1 MNLSLKEQ
9 ALLHK
14 ALRRSVRTIYQRG
27 MAFPTPAII
36 KPRGFQ
42 MGDND
47 LGRGQMEQ
55 GDRTY
60 SADANM
66 FLSDGAAAVT
76 ASGYSQYAG
85 ADGIVDMGGN
95 QNVTITL
102 PSIASVTSITPQ
114 QARIDAVCVIDVTAV
129 TVSGTASAQFIL
141 VGSNDP
147 SFGAT
152 LGSWQLGSLML
163 GAASQFLQPNP
174 LVTPAPSAIGGSRYE
189 IPFTTEQNNV
199 KYEYVKLYVV
209 IANSGS
215 ITFKAFVAVL
225 PEP

>member
-1 MNLSLKEQ
+1 MTSI
-9 ALLHK
+9 
-14 ALRRSVRTIYQRG
+14 LRRAKILG
-27 MAFPTPAII
+27 MTDTSQV
-36 KPRGFQ
+36 GMQ
-42 MGDND
+42 
-47 LGRGQMEQ
+47 Q

-60 SADANM
+60 SFDANM
-66 FLSDGAAAVT
+66 GLSDGAVAIA
-76 ASGYSQYAG
+76 ASGYAQYAG

-102 PSIASVTSITPQ
+102 PSIADVSTITPQ
-114 QARIDAVCVIDVTAV
+114 QARIDAVCVVDVTAV
-129 TVSGTASAQFIL
+129 TTSGTAAEKLII

-147 SFGAT
+147 AFGAGKT
-152 LGSWQLGSLML
+152 IQLGMMEF
-163 GAASQFLQPNP
+163 GAIAAQEQPNGF
-174 LVTPAPSAIGGSRYE
+174 VTAAPNAIGGSRYE

-199 KYEYVKLYVV
+199 KYQYVKIYVV